1 VAQGL
6 DAATGAVDAQR
17 PRGNASQAAGRHAR
31 ALERME
37 AVNAHAQIEDELMT
51 ALEHWQVL
59 GVR

>member
-1 VAQGL
+1 
-6 DAATGAVDAQR
+6 
-17 PRGNASQAAGRHAR
+17 
-31 ALERME
+31 LERME